1 MKNYIKKKSETMEMK
16 RTQPGGEKESR
27 KQGNDFKIRKRHLV
41 HGHIAC
47 IERD

>member
-1 MKNYIKKKSETMEMK
+1 METR
-16 RTQPGGEKESR
+16 RTQPQGEKESR

-47 IERD
+47 IKGD